1 MTVQENHLIEKY
13 FNSLKNESSA
23 ISIGI
28 GDDCAE
34 IKSTDTFLTSVD
46 TSLSGTHFPEDLDPF
61 FIAYRSLVV
70 ASSDIYAMG
79 GIPHSFLLSITH
91 PNPTDGWFKLF
102 SSGTQEF
109 INDYKVSIAGGDLT
123 LGPLSISVTFFGNPL
138 PRVLQRSNAQL
149 NDNVYITGKLGA
161 GYQGLLKYRDYES
174 DNQFLRPNVPKEL
187 VEPLNPF
194 INACIDISDGMI
206 IDLERICSASEVG
219 AQIQYDK
226 AFVTKN
232 LEDLIRGDDY
242 QLCFTANNKYHEQ
255 IKKISQDI
263 FCIGKIIN
271 TNKVS
276 VFDGDQEVNFKTKG
290 WDSFSLKS
298 SL

>member
-1 MTVQENHLIEKY
+1 MTVQENHLIQKY
-13 FNSLKNESSA
+13 FNSLKNGSSA
-23 ISIGI
+23 ISLGI

-34 IKSTDTFLTSVD
+34 IKAKDTFLTSVD

-61 FIAYRSLVV
+61 FIAYRSLVI

-91 PNPTDGWFKLF
+91 PNPTDGWFKKF
-102 SSGTQEF
+102 NSGTQEF

-123 LGPLSISVTFFGNPL
+123 LGPLSISVTFFGNPS

-187 VEPLNPF
+187 VKPLNPF
-194 INACIDISDGMI
+194 INACIDISDGLI

>member
-1 MTVQENHLIEKY
+1 VTVQENHLIQKY

-23 ISIGI
+23 ISLGI

-34 IKSTDTFLTSVD
+34 IKAKDTFLTSVD
-46 TSLSGTHFPEDLDPF
+46 TSLAGTHFPEDVDPF
-61 FIAYRSLVV
+61 FIAYRSLVIV
-70 ASSDIYAMG
+70 SSDIYAMG

-91 PNPTDGWFKLF
+91 PNPTDDWFKKF
-102 SSGTQEF
+102 NSGAQEF

-123 LGPLSISVTFFGNPL
+123 LGPLSISVSFFGNPL
-138 PRVLQRSNAQL
+138 PRVLKRSNAQL
-149 NDNVYITGKLGA
+149 NDNVYITGKLGL
-161 GYQGLLKYRDYES
+161 GYQGLLKYRDYDS

-194 INACIDISDGMI
+194 INACIDISDGLV

-226 AFVTKN
+226 AFVTQGI
-232 LEDLIRGDDY
+232 EDLVRGDDY
-242 QLCFTANNKYHEQ
+242 QLCFTAKNKYHEQ

>member
-1 MTVQENHLIEKY
+1 VTVQENYLIQKY

-23 ISIGI
+23 ISLGI

-34 IKSTDTFLTSVD
+34 IKAKDTFLTSVD

-61 FIAYRSLVV
+61 FIAYRSLVID
-70 ASSDIYAMG
+70 SSDIYAIG
-79 GIPHSFLLSITH
+79 GIPNSFLLSNTH
-91 PNPTDGWFKLF
+91 PNPTDDWFKKF
-102 SSGTQEF
+102 NSGTQEF

-123 LGPLSISVTFFGNPL
+123 LGPLSISVTLFGNPL
-138 PRVLQRSNAQL
+138 PRVLKRSNAQL

-161 GYQGLLKYRDYES
+161 GHQGLLKYRDYDS
-174 DNQFLRPNVPKEL
+174 DNQFLRPDVPKEL

-194 INACIDISDGMI
+194 INACIDISDGLV

-219 AQIQYDK
+219 AHIQYDK
-226 AFVTKN
+226 AFVTQGI
-232 LEDLIRGDDY
+232 EDLVRGDDY
-242 QLCFTANNKYHEQ
+242 QLCFTANNKYHSQ

-298 SL
+298 F

>member
-34 IKSTDTFLTSVD
+34 IKAKDTFLTSVD

-61 FIAYRSLVV
+61 FIAYRSLVI

-91 PNPTDGWFKLF
+91 PNPTDDWFKKF
-102 SSGTQEF
+102 NQGAQEF

-123 LGPLSISVTFFGNPL
+123 LGPLSISVSFFGNPL
-138 PRVLQRSNAQL
+138 PRVLKRSNAQL
-149 NDNVYITGKLGA
+149 NDNVYITGKLGL

-187 VEPLNPF
+187 IKPLNPF
-194 INACIDISDGMI
+194 INACIDISDGLI

>member
-1 MTVQENHLIEKY
+1 MTIKENHLIHNY
-13 FNSLKNESSA
+13 FNSLKNEASD
-23 ISIGI
+23 IRLGI
-28 GDDCAE
+28 GDASAE
-34 IKSTDTFLTSVD
+34 IKSKDSFLTSVD

-61 FIAYRSLVV
+61 YVAYRSLAV

-79 GIPHSFLLSITH
+79 GTPHSFLLSITH
-91 PNPTDGWFKLF
+91 PNPNDDWFTKF
-102 SSGTQEF
+102 SLGTQEF

-123 LGPLSISVTFFGNPL
+123 LGPLSISVTFFGDPL
-138 PRVLQRSNAQL
+138 PRILQRSNAKL
-149 NDNVYITGKLGA
+149 NDSIYITGRLGA
-161 GYQGLLKYRDYES
+161 GYQGLLNYSDYKS
-174 DNQFLRPNVPKEL
+174 DNQFLRPNVPKEI
-187 VEPLNPF
+187 VESLNPY
-194 INACIDISDGMI
+194 INGCIDISDGLV
-206 IDLERICSASEVG
+206 IDLERICNASEVG

-226 AFVTKN
+226 AFVIEG

-242 QLCFTANNKYHEQ
+242 QLCFTANNKYHEEIQ
-255 IKKISQDI
+255 KISQDI

-298 SL
+298 AL

>member
-1 MTVQENHLIEKY
+1 MTVQENYLIQKY

-23 ISIGI
+23 ISLGI

-34 IKSTDTFLTSVD
+34 IKAKDTFLTSVD
-46 TSLSGTHFPEDLDPF
+46 TSLAGTHFPEDLDPF

-91 PNPTDGWFKLF
+91 PNPTDDWFKKF
-102 SSGTQEF
+102 NSGAQEF

-123 LGPLSISVTFFGNPL
+123 LGPLSISVSFFGNPL
-138 PRVLQRSNAQL
+138 PRVLKRSNAQL

-161 GYQGLLKYRDYES
+161 GYQGLLNYRDYES

-194 INACIDISDGMI
+194 INACIDISDGLI

-226 AFVTKN
+226 AFATEG

-242 QLCFTANNKYHEQ
+242 QLCFTANNKYHGQ

>member
-1 MTVQENHLIEKY
+1 MTVKENHLIQKY
-13 FNSLKNESSA
+13 FNSLINKSTA
-23 ISIGI
+23 ISLGI
-28 GDDCAE
+28 GDDSAE
-34 IKSTDTFLTSVD
+34 IKSKDTFLTSVD

-61 FIAYRSLVV
+61 YVAYRSLVV

-91 PNPTDGWFKLF
+91 PNPNDDWFKKF

-109 INDYKVSIAGGDLT
+109 INDYKASIAGGDLT
-123 LGPLSISVTFFGNPL
+123 LGPLSISVTFFGDPL
-138 PRVLQRSNAQL
+138 PRILQRSNAKL
-149 NDNVYITGKLGA
+149 NDSIYITGRLGA
-161 GYQGLLKYRDYES
+161 GYQGLLNYRDYES
-174 DNQFLRPNVPKEL
+174 ENQFLRPNVPKEI
-187 VEPLNPF
+187 VESLNPY
-194 INACIDISDGMI
+194 INGCIDISDGLV

-219 AQIQYDK
+219 AKIQYNTS
-226 AFVTKN
+226 FVVEG

-242 QLCFTANNKYHEQ
+242 QLCFTANSKHHEEIQ
-255 IKKISQDI
+255 KISQDI

-276 VFDGDQEVNFKTKG
+276 VFDGDKEVNFKTKG

-298 SL
+298 S

>member
-1 MTVQENHLIEKY
+1 MTVQENYLIQKY

-23 ISIGI
+23 ISLGI

-34 IKSTDTFLTSVD
+34 IKAKDTFLTSVD
-46 TSLSGTHFPEDLDPF
+46 TSLAGTHFPEDLDPF
-61 FIAYRSLVV
+61 FIAYRSLVI

>member
-1 MTVQENHLIEKY
+1 MTVQENYLIQKY

-34 IKSTDTFLTSVD
+34 IKAKDTFLTSVD
-46 TSLSGTHFPEDLDPF
+46 TSLAGTHFPEDLDPF
-61 FIAYRSLVV
+61 FIAYRSLVI

-91 PNPTDGWFKLF
+91 PNPTDDWFKKF
-102 SSGTQEF
+102 NQGAQEF

-123 LGPLSISVTFFGNPL
+123 LGPLSISVSFFGNPL
-138 PRVLQRSNAQL
+138 PRVLKRSNAQL
-149 NDNVYITGKLGA
+149 NDNVYITGKLGL

-174 DNQFLRPNVPKEL
+174 DNQFLRPDVPKEL

-194 INACIDISDGMI
+194 INACIDISDGLI

-226 AFVTKN
+226 AFVTED

-298 SL
+298 PL

>member
-1 MTVQENHLIEKY
+1 MTVQENYLIQKY

-23 ISIGI
+23 ISLGI

-34 IKSTDTFLTSVD
+34 IKAKDTFLTSVD
-46 TSLSGTHFPEDLDPF
+46 TSLAGTHFPEDLDPF
-61 FIAYRSLVV
+61 YIAYRSLVV

-79 GIPHSFLLSITH
+79 GIPHSFLLSITY
-91 PNPTDGWFKLF
+91 PNPTDDWFKKF
-102 SSGTQEF
+102 NSGTQEF

-187 VEPLNPF
+187 VKPLNPF
-194 INACIDISDGMI
+194 INACIDISDGLI

>member
-1 MTVQENHLIEKY
+1 MTVQENYLIQKY

-23 ISIGI
+23 ISLGI

-34 IKSTDTFLTSVD
+34 IKAKDTFLTSVD
-46 TSLSGTHFPEDLDPF
+46 TSLAGTHFPEDLDPF
-61 FIAYRSLVV
+61 FIAYRSLVI

-91 PNPTDGWFKLF
+91 PNPTDDWFKKF
-102 SSGTQEF
+102 NSGAQEF

-123 LGPLSISVTFFGNPL
+123 LGPLSISVSFFGNPL
-138 PRVLQRSNAQL
+138 PRVLKRSNAQL

-161 GYQGLLKYRDYES
+161 GHQGLLKYRDYKS
-174 DNQFLRPNVPKEL
+174 DNQFLRPDVPKKL

-194 INACIDISDGMI
+194 INACIDISDGLI

-226 AFVTKN
+226 AFVTED

>member
-1 MTVQENHLIEKY
+1 MTVKENHLIQKY
-13 FNSLKNESSA
+13 FNALKNESSA
-23 ISIGI
+23 ISLGI

-34 IKSTDTFLTSVD
+34 IKAKDTFFTSVD
-46 TSLSGTHFPEDLDPF
+46 TSLAGTHFPEDLDPF

-91 PNPTDGWFKLF
+91 PNPTDDWFKKF
-102 SSGTQEF
+102 NSGAQEF

-138 PRVLQRSNAQL
+138 PRVLQRSNAHL
-149 NDNVYITGKLGA
+149 NDNIYITGKLGA
-161 GYQGLLKYRDYES
+161 GYQGLSKYKDYES
-174 DNQFLRPNVPKEL
+174 DNQFLRPDVPKEL

-194 INACIDISDGMI
+194 INACIDISDGLI

-226 AFVTKN
+226 AFVTQN

>member
-1 MTVQENHLIEKY
+1 MTVKENYLIQKY

-34 IKSTDTFLTSVD
+34 IKAKDTFLTSVD

-61 FIAYRSLVV
+61 FIAYRSLVI

-91 PNPTDGWFKLF
+91 PNPTDDWFKKF
-102 SSGTQEF
+102 NQGAQEF

-123 LGPLSISVTFFGNPL
+123 LGPLSISVSFFGNPL
-138 PRVLQRSNAQL
+138 PRVLKRSNAQL
-149 NDNVYITGKLGA
+149 NDNVYITGKLGL

-187 VEPLNPF
+187 IKPLNPF
-194 INACIDISDGMI
+194 INACIDISDGLI

>member
-1 MTVQENHLIEKY
+1 MTVQENHLIQKY

-23 ISIGI
+23 ISLGI

-34 IKSTDTFLTSVD
+34 IKAKDTFLTSVD
-46 TSLSGTHFPEDLDPF
+46 TSLAGTHFPEDLDPF
-61 FIAYRSLVV
+61 FIAYRSLVI

-91 PNPTDGWFKLF
+91 PNPSDDWFKKF
-102 SSGTQEF
+102 NSGAQEF

-123 LGPLSISVTFFGNPL
+123 LGPLSISVSFFGNPL
-138 PRVLQRSNAQL
+138 PRVLKRSNAQL
-149 NDNVYITGKLGA
+149 NDNVYITGKLGL
-161 GYQGLLKYRDYES
+161 GYQGLLKYRDYDS

-194 INACIDISDGMI
+194 INACIDISDGLV

-226 AFVTKN
+226 AFVTQGI
-232 LEDLIRGDDY
+232 EDLVRGDDY
-242 QLCFTANNKYHEQ
+242 QLCFTAKNKYHPQ

-276 VFDGDQEVNFKTKG
+276 LFDGDQEVNFETKG

-298 SL
+298 S

>member
-1 MTVQENHLIEKY
+1 MTVQENYLIQKY
-13 FNSLKNESSA
+13 FNSLKNVSSA
-23 ISIGI
+23 ISLGI

-34 IKSTDTFLTSVD
+34 IKAKDTFFTSVD

-70 ASSDIYAMG
+70 SSSDIYAMG

-91 PNPTDGWFKLF
+91 PNPTDDWFKKF

-138 PRVLQRSNAQL
+138 PRVLKRSNAQL

-161 GYQGLLKYRDYES
+161 GYQGLLNYRDYES
-174 DNQFLRPNVPKEL
+174 DNQFLRPDVPKEL
-187 VEPLNPF
+187 VEPLNPY
-194 INACIDISDGMI
+194 INACIDISDGLI

-219 AQIQYDK
+219 AQIQCDK
-226 AFVTKN
+226 AFVTED

-242 QLCFTANNKYHEQ
+242 QLCFTANNKYHSQ

-298 SL
+298 F

>member
-1 MTVQENHLIEKY
+1 MTVQENHLIQKY

-23 ISIGI
+23 ISLGI

-34 IKSTDTFLTSVD
+34 IKAKDTFLTSVD

-61 FIAYRSLVV
+61 FIAYRSLVI

-91 PNPTDGWFKLF
+91 PNPTDGWFKKF
-102 SSGTQEF
+102 NSGTQEF

-123 LGPLSISVTFFGNPL
+123 LGPLSISVSFFGNPL
-138 PRVLQRSNAQL
+138 PRVLKRSNAQL

-161 GYQGLLKYRDYES
+161 GHQGLLKYRDYES
-174 DNQFLRPNVPKEL
+174 DNQFLRPNVPKKL

-194 INACIDISDGMI
+194 INACIDISDGLI

-226 AFVTKN
+226 AFVTED

>member
-34 IKSTDTFLTSVD
+34 IKAKDTFLTSVD
-46 TSLSGTHFPEDLDPF
+46 TSLAGTHFPEDLDPF
-61 FIAYRSLVV
+61 FIAYRSLVI

-91 PNPTDGWFKLF
+91 PNPTDDWFKKF
-102 SSGTQEF
+102 NSGAQEF

-123 LGPLSISVTFFGNPL
+123 LGPLSISVSFFGNPL
-138 PRVLQRSNAQL
+138 PRVLKRSNAQL

-187 VEPLNPF
+187 VKPLNPF
-194 INACIDISDGMI
+194 MNACIDISDGLI

-226 AFVTKN
+226 AFVAED

>member
-1 MTVQENHLIEKY
+1 MTVQENYLIQKY

-23 ISIGI
+23 ISLGI

-34 IKSTDTFLTSVD
+34 IKAKDTFLTSVD
-46 TSLSGTHFPEDLDPF
+46 TSLAGTHFPEDLDPF
-61 FIAYRSLVV
+61 FIAYRSLVI

-91 PNPTDGWFKLF
+91 PNPTDDWFKKF
-102 SSGTQEF
+102 NSGAQEF

-123 LGPLSISVTFFGNPL
+123 LGPLSISVSFFGNPL
-138 PRVLQRSNAQL
+138 PRVLKRSNAQL
-149 NDNVYITGKLGA
+149 NDNVYITGRLGA
-161 GYQGLLKYRDYES
+161 GHQGLLKYRDYEF
-174 DNQFLRPNVPKEL
+174 DNQFLRPDIPKGL

-194 INACIDISDGMI
+194 INACIDISDGLI

-226 AFVTKN
+226 AFVTED